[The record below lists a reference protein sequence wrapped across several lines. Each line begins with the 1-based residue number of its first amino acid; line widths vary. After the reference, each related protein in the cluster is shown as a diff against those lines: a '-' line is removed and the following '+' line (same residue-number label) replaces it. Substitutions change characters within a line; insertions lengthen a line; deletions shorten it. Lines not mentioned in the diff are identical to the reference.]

1 MKEQQI
7 ETTTFKVGKYYFM
20 TLKHLP
26 TGTIVEGEG
35 KVQYRLRLDLYKE
48 LYKLIG
54 NYRNNMAKE
63 LSGPNEII
71 PQLHS

>member
-7 ETTTFKVGKYYFM
+7 ETATFKVGKYYFM

-54 NYRNNMAKE
+54 NYRNDMAKE
-63 LSGPNEII
+63 LSGPNEIK